1 MTLNLTLKE
10 YPNAS
15 WLSAYGV
22 DRAPSL
28 MGERLTP
35 NKEMKR
41 TSQFVTSF
49 ACAKGVPNHSAAY
62 LGR

>member
-1 MTLNLTLKE
+1 MLDET
-10 YPNAS
+10 
-15 WLSAYGV
+15 
-22 DRAPSL
+22 
-28 MGERLTP
+28 MTP